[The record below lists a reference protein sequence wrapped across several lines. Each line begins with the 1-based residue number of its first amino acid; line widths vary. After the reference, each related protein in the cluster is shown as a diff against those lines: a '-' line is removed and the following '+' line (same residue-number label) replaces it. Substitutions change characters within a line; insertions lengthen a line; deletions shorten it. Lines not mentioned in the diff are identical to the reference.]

1 MYIIKGDGYIMKIQ
15 KLLGV
20 VLYVE
25 DGIFSEN
32 NRWINLHLLIS
43 KFLCYA
49 LIGSI
54 AVEMQVKIVESLNGD
69 STFLKFSALLG
80 LIISLFVNGFLTKRK
95 YVEKARRWYCV
106 LSLVGTLVL
115 ILTNA
120 IVVIDDCILVRFIL
134 NTIMQNSIITVLNTS
149 ISDTI
154 NNLFQGTDKTIYQQ
168 KKQVISILASLVGMV
183 LAFFISLDLNGL
195 LIFESLIYGVMCL
208 DDLFIMRRLQKQVFG
223 EAEDSPN
230 TELKEAA

>member
-1 MYIIKGDGYIMKIQ
+1 MKIQ
-15 KLLGV
+15 NLLNV
-20 VLYVE
+20 VLYTE
-25 DGIFSEN
+25 DGMFSEN

-43 KFLCYA
+43 KFFCYA

-95 YVEKARRWYCV
+95 YIEKARRWYCV
-106 LSLVGTLVL
+106 LSLVSALVL

-134 NTIMQNSIITVLNTS
+134 NTIMQNSIITVLQTS

-154 NNLFQGTDKTIYQQ
+154 NNLFQGTYKTIYKQ

-223 EAEDSPN
+223 ESSASPN

>member
-134 NTIMQNSIITVLNTS
+134 NTIMQNSIITVLQTS

-208 DDLFIMRRLQKQVFG
+208 DNLFIMRRLQKQVFG

>member
-1 MYIIKGDGYIMKIQ
+1 MKIQ
-15 KLLGV
+15 NLLGI
-20 VLYVE
+20 VLYTE
-25 DGIFSEN
+25 DGIFSES

-43 KFLCYA
+43 KFFCYA

-80 LIISLFVNGFLTKRK
+80 TIVSLFVNGFLTKRK

-134 NTIMQNSIITVLNTS
+134 NTIMQNSIITVLQTS

-230 TELKEAA
+230 TKLKEAA

>member
-1 MYIIKGDGYIMKIQ
+1 MKIQ

>member
-1 MYIIKGDGYIMKIQ
+1 MKIQ
-15 KLLGV
+15 NLLSV
-20 VLYVE
+20 VLYTE
-25 DGIFSEN
+25 NGMFSEN
-32 NRWINLHLLIS
+32 NRWINLHLLVS

-95 YVEKARRWYCV
+95 YIEKARRWYCV
-106 LSLVGTLVL
+106 LSLVSALVL

-134 NTIMQNSIITVLNTS
+134 NTIMQNSIITVLQTS

-154 NNLFQGTDKTIYQQ
+154 NNLFQGTYKTIYKQ

-230 TELKEAA
+230 TQLKEAA

>member
-1 MYIIKGDGYIMKIQ
+1 MKIQ
-15 KLLGV
+15 NLLGV
-20 VLYVE
+20 VLYTE
-25 DGIFSEN
+25 NGIFSED
-32 NRWINLHLLIS
+32 NRWINLHLLVSRFI
-43 KFLCYA
+43 CYA

-54 AVEMQVKIVESLNGD
+54 AIEMQVKIVESLNGD

-80 LIISLFVNGFLTKRK
+80 LIISLFVNGFLTNRK
-95 YVEKARRWYCV
+95 CIEKARRWYCV
-106 LSLVGTLVL
+106 LSLISTLVL
-115 ILTNA
+115 ILTNT

-134 NTIMQNSIITVLNTS
+134 NTIMQNSIITVLQTS

-154 NNLFQGTDKTIYQQ
+154 NNLFQGTDKTIYKQ

>member
-1 MYIIKGDGYIMKIQ
+1 MN
-15 KLLGV
+15 KLFNLINV

-25 DGIFSEN
+25 DGIFSERN
-32 NRWINLHLLIS
+32 KWINLHLLIS
-43 KFLCYA
+43 RFLCYA

-54 AVEMQVKIVESLNGD
+54 AVELQVKIVESLNGD
-69 STFLKFSALLG
+69 STFLKMSALLG
-80 LIISLFVNGFLTKRK
+80 LIISLLVNGFLTKR
-95 YVEKARRWYCV
+95 EFLLKARRWYCI
-106 LSLVGTLVL
+106 LSLISTIVL

-120 IVVIDDCILVRFIL
+120 VVIIDDCILVRFIL
-134 NTIMQNSIITVLNTS
+134 NTIMQNSIITVLQTS

-154 NNLFQGTDKTIYQQ
+154 NNLFQGTDKTIYKQ

-183 LAFFISLDLNGL
+183 IAFFISLDLNGL

-208 DDLFIMRRLQKQVFG
+208 DDLFIMRKLQKQVFG

-230 TELKEAA
+230 TEIKEAA

>member
-1 MYIIKGDGYIMKIQ
+1 MFIIKGDGYIMKIQ

-20 VLYVE
+20 ILYVE
-25 DGIFSEN
+25 DGMFSESN
-32 NRWINLHLLIS
+32 KWINLHLLIS
-43 KFLCYA
+43 KFFCYA

-106 LSLVGTLVL
+106 LSLIGTLVL

-223 EAEDSPN
+223 EAEDSSN

>member
-1 MYIIKGDGYIMKIQ
+1 MN
-15 KLLGV
+15 KLFNLVNV

-25 DGIFSEN
+25 EDGIFSGKYK
-32 NRWINLHLLIS
+32 WVNLHLLVS

-54 AVEMQVKIVESLNGD
+54 AIEMQVKIVESLNGD
-69 STFLKFSALLG
+69 STFLKMSALLG
-80 LIISLFVNGFLTKRK
+80 LIISLLVNGFLTKR
-95 YVEKARRWYCV
+95 EFLLKARRWYCI
-106 LSLVGTLVL
+106 LSLISTIIL

-120 IVVIDDCILVRFIL
+120 VVVIDDCILVRFIL
-134 NTIMQNSIITVLNTS
+134 NTIMQNSIITVLQTS

-154 NNLFQGTDKTIYQQ
+154 NNLFQGTDKTIYKQ

-208 DDLFIMRRLQKQVFG
+208 DDLFIIRKLQKQVFG
-223 EAEDSPN
+223 ESEDSPN
-230 TELKEAA
+230 TEIKEAA

>member
-1 MYIIKGDGYIMKIQ
+1 MKIQ
-15 KLLGV
+15 NLLSV
-20 VLYVE
+20 VLYTE
-25 DGIFSEN
+25 NGMFSEN
-32 NRWINLHLLIS
+32 NRWINLHLLVS

-106 LSLVGTLVL
+106 LSLVCTLVL

>member
-1 MYIIKGDGYIMKIQ
+1 MKIQ

-106 LSLVGTLVL
+106 LSLVCTLVL

-154 NNLFQGTDKTIYQQ
+154 NNLFQG
-168 KKQVISILASLVGMV
+168 SG
-183 LAFFISLDLNGL
+183 N
-195 LIFESLIYGVMCL
+195 
-208 DDLFIMRRLQKQVFG
+208 
-223 EAEDSPN
+223 
-230 TELKEAA
+230 

>member
-1 MYIIKGDGYIMKIQ
+1 MKIQ

-20 VLYVE
+20 ILYVE
-25 DGIFSEN
+25 DGMFSESN
-32 NRWINLHLLIS
+32 KWINLHLLIS
-43 KFLCYA
+43 KFFCYA

-106 LSLVGTLVL
+106 LSLIGTLVL

>member
-1 MYIIKGDGYIMKIQ
+1 MEIQ

-25 DGIFSEN
+25 DGIFSES

-43 KFLCYA
+43 KFFCYA

-134 NTIMQNSIITVLNTS
+134 NTIMQNSIITVLQTS

>member
-1 MYIIKGDGYIMKIQ
+1 MYLFKGDGYIMKIQ

-25 DGIFSEN
+25 NGMFSESN
-32 NRWINLHLLIS
+32 KWINLHLLIS

-80 LIISLFVNGFLTKRK
+80 LIVSLFVNGFLTKRE

-106 LSLVGTLVL
+106 LSLVSALVL

-223 EAEDSPN
+223 EAEDSSN

>member
-1 MYIIKGDGYIMKIQ
+1 MKIQ

-25 DGIFSEN
+25 NGIFSEN

-106 LSLVGTLVL
+106 LSLVSALVL

-223 EAEDSPN
+223 EAEDSSN

>member
-1 MYIIKGDGYIMKIQ
+1 MKIQ

-25 DGIFSEN
+25 DGMFSESN
-32 NRWINLHLLIS
+32 KWINLHLLIS
-43 KFLCYA
+43 NFFCYA

-54 AVEMQVKIVESLNGD
+54 TVEMQVKIVESLNGD

-95 YVEKARRWYCV
+95 YIEKARRWYCV
-106 LSLVGTLVL
+106 LSLIGTLVL

-134 NTIMQNSIITVLNTS
+134 NTIMQNSIITVLQTS

-154 NNLFQGTDKTIYQQ
+154 NNLFQGTDKTIYKQ
-168 KKQVISILASLVGMV
+168 KKQVISILASLVGVV

-223 EAEDSPN
+223 EAEDSSN

>member
-1 MYIIKGDGYIMKIQ
+1 MKIRN
-15 KLLGV
+15 LLNV

-32 NRWINLHLLIS
+32 NRWINLHLLVS

-80 LIISLFVNGFLTKRK
+80 LIVSLFVNGFLTKREN
-95 YVEKARRWYCV
+95 VEKARRWYCV
-106 LSLVGTLVL
+106 LSLVSALVL
-115 ILTNA
+115 IFTNA

-134 NTIMQNSIITVLNTS
+134 NTIMQNSTITVLQTS

-223 EAEDSPN
+223 EAEDSSN